1 MAAKAMQCLARMDGN
16 GNGSALTLRE
26 RANRQRRGPEN
37 QFRGRVVKKV
47 AVGQGFGPKYIYH
60 IKQ

>member
-16 GNGSALTLRE
+16 GSSLTLRE

-47 AVGQGFGPKYIYH
+47 AVGQGFGL
-60 IKQ
+60 